1 MKQISSNSTHLGD
14 LLSGLTKQ
22 NLGTSKNLSIKGI
35 SLDSREIEEGFLF
48 CALTGEKANG
58 NHFIEEAFKKGALF
72 CLTDSKEFVFQMTD
86 PNLDPNILY
95 LKDLKKN
102 LGIISSRLFNNPSKN
117 LETFAV
123 TGTNGKTSCVE
134 LISQIAQL
142 IKYQCGYIS
151 TIGVS
156 FDGKAVNHSSL
167 LTTPDP
173 ISLQSYFRR
182 MVSEKTQQV
191 AFEASSHGLD
201 QHRVV
206 GTSIDT
212 AILTSFSQDHLDY
225 HKNTHN
231 YKKAKKK
238 LFYELKPKNIIL
250 NTDNILGKEIYK
262 DLQTNNKSCSFFSVS
277 SEADADFRYS
287 FSRSTNRYIHVDLDT
302 PKKKVKFSLNTIS
315 RPLAS
320 NAVCAVA
327 ALISRGFDLDKVYP
341 KLKDLKFPKGR
352 MDLINLTKKD
362 KCFID
367 YAHTPEALEN
377 SLIELK
383 NTYKEHKL
391 WCIFGCGGERD
402 KDKRPKM
409 GKIAESLSNFLI
421 VTNDNP
427 RSENELDIIKDIKKG
442 IKDKK
447 KVKFIRSRKEA
458 IFFCL
463 NRIKTSGE
471 QNILLISGK
480 GHEDYQDI
488 LGKKIK
494 FSDHQQV
501 KDFFKDG

>member
-1 MKQISSNSTHLGD
+1 MKQISSNSILLGD
-14 LLSGLTKQ
+14 LLLGLTNV
-22 NLGTSKNLSIKGI
+22 NLGNSKNLLIKGI
-35 SLDSREIEEGFLF
+35 SFDSREIGKDFLF
-48 CALTGEKANG
+48 CGVHGEKTNG
-58 NHFIEEAFKKGALF
+58 NDFIEEAFRKGAIF
-72 CLTDSKEFVFQMTD
+72 CVTDDESIK
-86 PNLDPNILY
+86 NPNIIY
-95 LKDLKKN
+95 LKDLKSK
-102 LGIISSRLFNNPSKN
+102 LGLLSSRLFDNPSKK

-142 IKYQCGYIS
+142 INYQCGYIG
-151 TIGVS
+151 TIKVS
-156 FDGKAVNHSSL
+156 FDGKVVNHSSC

-173 ISLQSYFRR
+173 IKLQKYFHR
-182 MVSEKTQQV
+182 MVEENSQQV

-225 HKNTHN
+225 HKNIKN

-262 DLQTNNKSCSFFSVS
+262 DLLNNNNSCSFFSVS
-277 SEADADFRYS
+277 SKAGADFKYT
-287 FSRSTNRYIHVDLDT
+287 FSRSRDRYIDVILDT
-302 PKKKVKFSLNTIS
+302 PKKQVKFSLNTIS

-327 ALISRGFDLDKVYP
+327 ALISRGFKLDKVYP

-352 MDLINLTKKD
+352 MDLINLSKKD
-362 KCFID
+362 MCYID
-367 YAHTPEALEN
+367 YAHTPEALET

-383 NTYKEHKL
+383 HAYKEHKL

-402 KDKRPKM
+402 KGKRPKM
-409 GKIAESLSNFLI
+409 GKIGELLSDFLI
-421 VTNDNP
+421 VTSDNP
-427 RSENELDIIKDIKKG
+427 RSENALDIIKDIKKG
-442 IKDKK
+442 IRNNQR
-447 KVKFIRSRKEA
+447 VKFMENRKEA
-458 IFFCL
+458 ISYCL
-463 NRIKTSGE
+463 SKIKVNGE
-471 QNILLISGK
+471 KNILLISGK
-480 GHEDYQDI
+480 GHEDYQEI
-488 LGKKIK
+488 LGKKIY

-501 KDFFKDG
+501 KDFFKDA

>member
-1 MKQISSNSTHLGD
+1 MKQISSNLIRLDD
-14 LLSGLTKQ
+14 LLSGLTKE
-22 NLGTSKNLSIKGI
+22 NLGNFKNLLIKGI
-35 SLDSREIEEGFLF
+35 SLDSRQIGEGFLF

-58 NHFIEEAFKKGALF
+58 NHFIEEAFKKGAVF
-72 CLTDSKEFVFQMTD
+72 CLTDSKEFVFHLSD
-86 PNLDPNILY
+86 PNLDPSIIY

-102 LGIISSRLFNNPSKN
+102 LGVISSRLFNDPSKN

-142 IKYQCGYIS
+142 IDYQCGYIS
-151 TIGVS
+151 TIEVS

-173 ISLQSYFRR
+173 ISLQRYFHQ
-182 MVSEKTQQV
+182 MVKENTQQV
-191 AFEASSHGLD
+191 AFEVSSHGLD
-201 QHRVV
+201 QHRVD

-225 HKNTHN
+225 HKNIKN
-231 YKKAKKK
+231 YKEAKKK

-262 DLQTNNKSCSFFSVS
+262 DLQTTNKSCSYFSVS
-277 SEADADFRYS
+277 SEVGADFKYS
-287 FSRSTNRYIHVDLDT
+287 FSRSTNRYIDVSLNT
-302 PKKKVKFSLNTIS
+302 PKKNVKFSLNTIS

-352 MDLINLTKKD
+352 MDLINLSKKD
-362 KCFID
+362 MCFID
-367 YAHTPEALEN
+367 YAHTPEALET
-377 SLIELK
+377 SLNELK
-383 NTYKEHKL
+383 DAYKEHKL

-409 GKIAESLSNFLI
+409 GKIAESISDFLI

-427 RSENELDIIKDIKKG
+427 RSENELDIIKDIQKG
-442 IKDKK
+442 IKNKK
-447 KVKFIRSRKEA
+447 KVKFINSRKEA
-458 IFFCL
+458 ISYCL
-463 NRIKTSGE
+463 NKIKASGE
-471 QNILLISGK
+471 SNILLISGK

-488 LGKKIK
+488 LGKRIK

-501 KDFFKDG
+501 KDFLKDV